1 MELPGAIPIPNPKKI
16 INPPEKNSLYFR
28 RWNFLPLILKKFLIF
43 SQKEA
48 FLIFSQ
54 KKEFIIF
61 PGTEPCNSVQAL
73 KIKELHSGKICYTSG
88 NKNTE
93 KNYLKVKQSFLKSKL
108 FFCFGKRNPP
118 PPPPPSSPNQ
128 KKNYISG
135 NGTYIS
141 GKVYSDTFR
150 TLVHS
155 KP

>member
-1 MELPGAIPIPNPKKI
+1 MELSTFNIKKI
-16 INPPEKNSLYFR
+16 PY
-28 RWNFLPLILKKFLIF
+28 IF
-43 SQKEA
+43 SKGS
-48 FLIFSQ
+48 FSYIFS
-54 KKEFIIF
+54 KERIYYISRN
-61 PGTEPCNSVQAL
+61 GTLQFSVQAL

-108 FFCFGKRNPP
+108 LLFFCFGKRNPP
-118 PPPPPSSPNQ
+118 PPSPNQ

-150 TLVHS
+150 TPVHS

>member
-1 MELPGAIPIPNPKKI
+1 MELSTFNIKKI
-16 INPPEKNSLYFR
+16 PY
-28 RWNFLPLILKKFLIF
+28 IF
-43 SQKEA
+43 SKGS
-48 FLIFSQ
+48 FSYIFS
-54 KKEFIIF
+54 KERIYYISRN
-61 PGTEPCNSVQAL
+61 GTLQFSVQAL

-108 FFCFGKRNPP
+108 FFCF
-118 PPPPPSSPNQ
+118 Q

>member
-1 MELPGAIPIPNPKKI
+1 MELSTFNIKKI
-16 INPPEKNSLYFR
+16 PY
-28 RWNFLPLILKKFLIF
+28 IF
-43 SQKEA
+43 SKGS
-48 FLIFSQ
+48 FSYIFS
-54 KKEFIIF
+54 KERIYYISRN
-61 PGTEPCNSVQAL
+61 GTLQFSVQAL

-108 FFCFGKRNPP
+108 FFCFGKRNHPP
-118 PPPPPSSPNQ
+118 SPPSSSPNQ